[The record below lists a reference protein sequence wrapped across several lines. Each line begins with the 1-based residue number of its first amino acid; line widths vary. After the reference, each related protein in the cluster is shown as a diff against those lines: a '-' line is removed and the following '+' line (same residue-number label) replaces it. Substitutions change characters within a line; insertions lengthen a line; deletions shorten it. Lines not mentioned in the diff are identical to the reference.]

1 MCLSAVAPF
10 EAAEDDE
17 AAEPLLPDEDE
28 PPPLPGADAFPDDL
42 EDESTDD
49 DTRRDDERVERG
61 PQLEMKPRADAEEVL
76 MAEAAAES
84 AGAVLLCVPSCLS
97 SERA

>member
-17 AAEPLLPDEDE
+17 AAEPLLPDDDE